1 MANESVWRSGGLA
14 VGVVAGMILARGAS
28 FLSARPPGRPIPEVH
43 AEYVKFISGTD
54 SITAYIAYPERAEP
68 AAAVLVIHEIFG
80 MSDFVRDATQKLAQ
94 KGFVAL
100 APDLLSRR
108 GGTPASPDSARKL
121 IASLNPDTIT
131 QDLDAA
137 ATYVKGLKAVDSARI
152 GVIGFCWG
160 GGESFRYATNNP
172 SLRAFVVCY
181 GPAPNLAD
189 IARIRAPGY
198 GVYADRD
205 GRITQGFYNLL
216 KRLKKDNIQ
225 YEWKTYPETGHGFL
239 RTMQSQKPPNAADNA
254 WRDIMSFLHERL
266 R

>member
-1 MANESVWRSGGLA
+1 
-14 VGVVAGMILARGAS
+14 
-28 FLSARPPGRPIPEVH
+28 
-43 AEYVKFISGTD
+43 
-54 SITAYIAYPERAEP
+54 
-68 AAAVLVIHEIFG
+68 VLVIHENFG
-80 MSDFVRDATQKLAQ
+80 MSDFVRGATQTLAQ

-108 GGTPASPDSARKL
+108 GGTPASADSARKL

-137 ATYVKGLKAVDSARI
+137 AAYARGLKAVDSTRI
-152 GVIGFCWG
+152 GVVGFCWG

-181 GPAPNLAD
+181 GPAPKLSD
-189 IARIRAPGY
+189 IARIRARGF

-205 GRITQGFYNLL
+205 GRIQPYYNLL
-216 KRLKKDNIQ
+216 REFKKANVS
-225 YEWKTYPETGHGFL
+225 YEWKTYPNTGHGFL
-239 RTMQSQKPPNAADNA
+239 RTMQTQKRPNAADLA
-254 WRDIMSFLHERL
+254 WGDIISFLQEHL